1 MSAEGVRSALWGD
14 GAARTR
20 TLLALAFLV
29 ACIVYLLVVRASG
42 IETEVIRD
50 RYWLDAEPLFHGEFP
65 ATEYPPLAMVFF
77 AIPRLFGSSPW
88 GYETAYVAMMWA
100 FMVLGL
106 LMADRTA
113 RDLGYSRG
121 RAMGLYSLLVLL
133 LLEFVLDRFD
143 MIVAVFVIASLMFFA
158 EGRSR
163 MSFLMLAIATLLK
176 VVPAVLFPVL
186 LIALVA
192 QGRRRDA
199 LEGALLYIMTGAAVM
214 AVFWLVEPDSVTSFL
229 DYNSDRPLQ
238 IESVAASFLYPL
250 SMMGVSD
257 MWIQS
262 ADEEGSHLSDNLRGS
277 LPDDV
282 ASVLLPVTCIAVL
295 AVWALYAWRERRGPS
310 GGIAMMAF
318 ACLAAMLMFLVTNK
332 VFSSQYLLWLVGP
345 VLLVLMTSGKR
356 EGRAVLRLTVA
367 VIVLTQL
374 NFAYN
379 VGYLGGGANIDDL
392 GMMIL
397 LVRSVVCIAL
407 LLLCLRPFLRGT
419 GPVDGSMETTG
430 NGYM

>member
-88 GYETAYVAMMWA
+88 GYETAYVAMMWT

-199 LEGALLYIMTGAAVM
+199 LEGAVLYIIIGAAVM

-262 ADEEGSHLSDNLRGS
+262 ADEEGSHLSDNLRGP

-295 AVWALYAWRERRGPS
+295 VVWALYAWRESRGPS
-310 GGIAMMAF
+310 GGIATMAL

-345 VLLVLMTSGKR
+345 VLLVLMTSGRR

-367 VIVLTQL
+367 VIVFTQL

-407 LLLCLRPFLRGT
+407 LLLCLMPFLRGT

>member
-14 GAARTR
+14 GAARNR

-50 RYWLDAEPLFHGEFP
+50 RYWLDAEPLFRGEFP

-77 AIPRLFGSSPW
+77 AIPRVFGSSPW

-121 RAMGLYSLLVLL
+121 RAMGLYSLIVLL

-186 LIALVA
+186 LIALIA

-199 LEGALLYIMTGAAVM
+199 FEGAAVYIMAGAVVM
-214 AVFWLVEPDSVTSFL
+214 AVFWLIEPDSVTSFL

-250 SMMGVSD
+250 SMAGVSD

-282 ASVLLPVTCIAVL
+282 ASVLLPVTCVAVV
-295 AVWALYAWRERRGPS
+295 AVWALYAWRERRRPS
-310 GGIAMMAF
+310 GGIGAMAL

-356 EGRAVLRLTVA
+356 EGRTVLRLTVA

-419 GPVDGSMETTG
+419 GPVDGSMETMG
-430 NGYM
+430 NSYM